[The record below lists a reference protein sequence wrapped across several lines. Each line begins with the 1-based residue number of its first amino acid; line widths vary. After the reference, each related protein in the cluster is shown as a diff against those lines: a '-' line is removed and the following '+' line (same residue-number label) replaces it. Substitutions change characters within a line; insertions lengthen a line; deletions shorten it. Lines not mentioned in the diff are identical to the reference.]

1 MYTEGPISTLAERPK
16 GRRRL
21 RFSLTR
27 MLLVTAAIA
36 LLVGLTQARRRSM
49 RQSADDLSAAGVE
62 VFYRPPPLITAP
74 VGLSDDWIDK
84 IWQRCPTGAT
94 LRVVEITSDR
104 FRVGSL
110 ALNRQELL
118 PHLLALES
126 RARELGP
133 NEIQVSA
140 DGAPPYTPSNWVNE
154 LAAQS
159 SMTIYYCEKGDSTY
173 HHVPGLPVR

>member
-1 MYTEGPISTLAERPK
+1 MYTEGQISTLTEKAK

-21 RFSLTR
+21 RFSLTG

-62 VFYRPPPLITAP
+62 IFYRPPPLISAP
-74 VGLSDDWIDK
+74 VGLTNDWIDK

-110 ALNRQELL
+110 ALNRRELL

-126 RARELGP
+126 RARELGS
-133 NEIQVSA
+133 NEIQVGA

-159 SMTIYYCEKGDSTY
+159 SMTIFYCEKGDSTY